1 MTEQRKKKRAAPISF
16 RPPEGMREEFRARVQ
31 NSGLSVNAYITA
43 AVFGQA
49 APRAP
54 RPPPLDQKMVA
65 KLLSQAARISDR
77 LEIGVQRSSDAEDA
91 LSLQECRAELA
102 EIRSCLM
109 LALGRTP

>member
-1 MTEQRKKKRAAPISF
+1 
-16 RPPEGMREEFRARVQ
+16 MREEFRARVQ

-49 APRAP
+49 APRSP
-54 RPPPLDQKMVA
+54 RAPPLDQKMVA
-65 KLLSQAARISDR
+65 TLLFQAARISDR
-77 LEIGVQRSSDAEDA
+77 LEVGAQRPSGADDA